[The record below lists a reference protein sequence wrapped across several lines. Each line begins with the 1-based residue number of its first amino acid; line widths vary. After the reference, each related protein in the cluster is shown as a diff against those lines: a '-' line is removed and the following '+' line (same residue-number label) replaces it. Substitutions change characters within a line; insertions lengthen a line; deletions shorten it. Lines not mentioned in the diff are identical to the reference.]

1 MLNAGITGNRVL
13 HDKDGTNALARLD
26 RDVLVQSGA
35 RYLIVLLGINDIGF
49 PGAATADEIIAGHR
63 QIIDR
68 AHAMGLKVYGGT
80 LTPFQAFLPGLYYT
94 DVGEAQR
101 QAVNQWIRT
110 SKAYDAV
117 IDFDKAIRD
126 PSNPAAIL
134 PAYDS
139 GDNLHPNDAGYK
151 AMADAIN
158 LSLFKDQIPAPRAA
172 AAKSPPAQS
181 VKPTTPALPV
191 PAVMCR
197 GRRSAIN
204 TEILP

>member
-1 MLNAGITGNRVL
+1 MLNAGISGNRVL
-13 HDKDGTNALARLD
+13 HDKEGSNALARLD

-35 RYLIVLLGINDIGF
+35 RYLIVLVGINDIGF
-49 PGAATADEIIAGHR
+49 PGAVTAAEIIAGHR

-94 DVGEAQR
+94 ANGEAKR

-126 PSNPAAIL
+126 PSNPATIR

-151 AMADAIN
+151 AMADAID
-158 LSLFKDQIPAPRAA
+158 LSLFKDQDLGRRAVN
-172 AAKSPPAQS
+172 AKSQS
-181 VKPTTPALPV
+181 TQTGKPKASHVL
-191 PAVMCR
+191 AVLAV
-197 GRRSAIN
+197 GRRN
-204 TEILP
+204 QY